1 MMRTMVVAVTVV
13 AVATSSGVASSAAA
27 KPAEQPIAVDVSSPR
42 ESTDANGHALL
53 FDPSAGAS
61 DRAEDILTGRTERG
75 VPFMLVAQSA
85 LPAEISG
92 STPTAVDPAE
102 LAAATRAEGNVPDEM
117 LAAYSLSDAPA
128 TFELGFSA
136 DELSYDPEMLEPTF
150 AFAVTATT
158 TSFGWVSDKP
168 AANFEVLRDDVVVG
182 RTSEPKFSESGLKSS
197 TAYDYE
203 IVAYAADGSVVA
215 QRLLPIETLGA
226 TVDGDRSQVAVPMSY
241 QPYTTAFTYETFIP
255 NAQVPLGFMETMGCG
270 QAGFPNRTFGG
281 DNRSWATPTFSTP
294 WDTPNYRTMLFANV
308 NWDNPAPYDVIIQGG
323 IGPTK
328 LYDNGTLIETR
339 TATFND
345 TEITD
350 TYKSGSYA
358 QTRWDHSVSNPFCLA
373 GAITYHVV
381 VRFYRSGTIQIE
393 GWRWP
398 VPNHEAYGRWDS
410 GSGESWDSMYLAT
423 NEGFQCLTG
432 ICEDDTIY
440 LSETH

>member
-1 MMRTMVVAVTVV
+1 MMKTLLIAIATI
-13 AVATSSGVASSAAA
+13 AVATSSGIASSAAA
-27 KPAEQPIAVDVSSPR
+27 KPAEEPIAVVVGSPR
-42 ESTDANGHALL
+42 QSTDADGAALV
-53 FDPSAGAS
+53 FDAAARAS
-61 DRAEDILTGRTERG
+61 DQAEEILTGRTESG
-75 VPFMLVAQSA
+75 IPFMLVAQSA
-85 LPAEISG
+85 LPADVPA
-92 STPTAVDPAE
+92 STPTVVDPAE
-102 LAAATRAEGNVPDEM
+102 LLAASRAEGNVPDEM
-117 LAAYSLSDAPA
+117 LAAYSTSGAPT
-128 TFELGFSA
+128 TFELGFA
-136 DELSYDPEMLEPTF
+136 AEELSYDPELLKPTF

-158 TSFGWVSDKP
+158 TSFGWVPNSSAEKY
-168 AANFEVLRDDVVVG
+168 EVLRDDEVVG
-182 RTSEPKFSESGLKSS
+182 LSSEPRFSESGLKSS

-203 IVAYAADGSVVA
+203 IVGYAADGSVVS
-215 QRLLPIETLGA
+215 QRMLPIETLGA
-226 TVDGDRSQVAVPMSY
+226 TVDGDRSQIVVPMSY

-270 QAGFPNRTFGG
+270 QGGFPNRTFGG

-410 GSGESWDSMYLAT
+410 GSGESWDSVYLAT

>member
-1 MMRTMVVAVTVV
+1 MIRTLVVAVTVI
-13 AVATSSGVASSAAA
+13 AVATSSGVASSAVA
-27 KPAEQPIAVDVSSPR
+27 KPAEQPIAVDVGSPR
-42 ESTDANGHALL
+42 ESTDADGRALL
-53 FDPSAGAS
+53 FDASARAS
-61 DRAEDILTGRTERG
+61 DRAEEILTGHTESG

-85 LPAEISG
+85 LPAEIPA
-92 STPTAVDPAE
+92 STPIVVDPAE
-102 LAAATRAEGNVPDEM
+102 LAAATAAVGNVPDEM
-117 LAAYSLSDAPA
+117 LAAYSTSDAPT

-136 DELSYDPEMLEPTF
+136 DELSYDPEMLDPNF

-158 TSFGWVSDKP
+158 TSFGWVSNAS
-168 AANFEVLRDDVVVG
+168 AANFEVLRDDVVAG
-182 RTSEPKFSESGLKSS
+182 RTSEPQFSESGLKRS
-197 TAYDYE
+197 TAYNYE
-203 IVAYAADGSVVA
+203 IVAYAADGSVLS
-215 QRLLPIETLGA
+215 QRMLPIETLGA
-226 TVDGDRSQVAVPMSY
+226 PVDSDRSQAVVPMSY

-255 NAQVPLGFMETMGCG
+255 DAQVPLGFMETMGCG
-270 QAGFPNRTFGG
+270 QAGFPSRTFGG
-281 DNRSWATPTFSTP
+281 DNRSWATPTFATP

-328 LYDNGTLIETR
+328 LYDNGALIETR
-339 TATFND
+339 TATFDD

-358 QTRWDHSVSNPFCLA
+358 QTRWDHSVGNPFCLA

-393 GWRWP
+393 GWRSP

-410 GSGESWDSMYLAT
+410 GSGEFWNAMYLDT

-432 ICEDDTIY
+432 ICGDDTIY